1 MKNYD
6 NEETNKIKNNS
17 SIYAS
22 FDNAIEGIVE
32 SINTERNMKI
42 HLVSALLILLI
53 SFFLDFSRLELIIV
67 FITIALV
74 IAFELINTAIET
86 LTDMV
91 VEGKYSKLAKKV
103 KDISAGTV
111 LIMAINS
118 VVVAYLIIYPKI
130 KNIFVSKSIYE
141 KVMINYEHLAVLS
154 LTGVIV
160 TTILL
165 KGIFYKKNTTF
176 LVGGIVSG
184 HSAIAFNMAT
194 IFSIIVGNLYL
205 NILFFVLAIAMAI
218 SRVKY
223 KFHTKKEV
231 ILGSLLGIS
240 IALLFFIKYI

>member
-42 HLVSALLILLI
+42 HLISAFFIILI
-53 SFFLDFSRLELIIV
+53 SFFLDFSRVELIIIS
-67 FITIALV
+67 ITISLV

-111 LIMAINS
+111 LIMSINS
-118 VVVAYLIIYPKI
+118 IVVAYLIIYPKI
-130 KNIFVSKSIYE
+130 KRFFFSDSLYE
-141 KVMINYEHLAVLS
+141 KVFTNYEHLTVLS
-154 LTGVIV
+154 LTCVIFA
-160 TTILL
+160 TILL

-184 HSAIAFNMAT
+184 HSAIAFNIAT
-194 IFSIIVGNLYL
+194 ILTIIVSNIYL
-205 NILFFVLAIAMAI
+205 NILFFILAIAI
-218 SRVKY
+218 SVSRVKY
-223 KFHTKKEV
+223 KFHTKIEV
-231 ILGSLLGIS
+231 ILGSLLGIAV
-240 IALLFFIKYI
+240 ALLFFIKYI